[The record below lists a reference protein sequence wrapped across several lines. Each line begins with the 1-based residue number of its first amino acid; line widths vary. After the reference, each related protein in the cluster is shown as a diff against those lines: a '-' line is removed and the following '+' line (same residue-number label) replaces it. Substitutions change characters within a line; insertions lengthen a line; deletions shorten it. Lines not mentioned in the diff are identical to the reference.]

1 MPLDFKLIQE
11 STAYSLDKIKNI
23 TPTACPYL
31 FLLSDFIYPPLL
43 EKLYQLIT
51 SDQNLPWHK
60 VAYQE
65 HSGREAVSW
74 LSDSAIEEVHTV
86 FDSLTQEINQ
96 ITNNNLTFMGIDV
109 WRDVYPYTIIKHSDQ
124 ELIGCAI
131 QIYLNENDVDLA
143 TKFSVND
150 VTITPPYKTNYGYLM
165 NNQGKVPHWM
175 TSEVPQNF
183 ARYSLYAIWKH

>member
-1 MPLDFKLIQE
+1 MSLDFALIE
-11 STAYSLDKIKNI
+11 KSTRYSLDKIKNL

-31 FLLSDFIYPPLL
+31 FLLDDFIYPPLL

-51 SDQNLPWHK
+51 ADQNLPWHK

-74 LSDSAIEEVHTV
+74 IPDSAVEEIHTV
-86 FDSLTQEINQ
+86 FEGLTQEINQ
-96 ITNNNLTFMGIDV
+96 LTNDNLKFMGIDV

-124 ELIGCAI
+124 DLIRCAI
-131 QIYLNENDVDLA
+131 QIYLNESDVDLA
-143 TKFSVND
+143 TKFCYND
-150 VTITPPYKTNYGYLM
+150 LTISPPYKTNHGYLM
-165 NNQGKVPHWM
+165 NNQGKIPHWM
-175 TSEVPQNF
+175 TAAVPVDF